1 MKFSPSRIG
10 LVIACG
16 LLGMSTAIAQNQPP
30 PMLRITFNDGSP
42 QQMFCLEAAPATID
56 VLNDETFIEVTA
68 FPQCPPADNIQIDS
82 FLAEVDPGA
91 APAPSTIVNFDIN
104 NDVNNCTIG
113 GQTDT
118 CLFFT
123 WDTLV
128 GFNVDVPS
136 CIITQSGSTAP
147 AMNPTF
153 IQNPAQN
160 APAEPALQPNYV
172 EDLVAPGLAW
182 PIANIAGITAGT
194 TYTYTLNC
202 QGSPG
207 TSSSVTVN
215 FVDTSTPPSVQ
226 INTFNVSQ
234 TNAAQ
239 GSTVNFNYNV
249 SLLNSPTAAS
259 CTLTSAGTIST
270 QTFAVSG
277 GSGSGTAAIL
287 AASPTGNRT
296 FTLSCRPD
304 AGTAPTDTA
313 TDIVNVTTG
322 GGTGAGCPAT
332 IPGTSIS
339 RDTSMTEFR
348 QLYSPPIEWPGQWGV
363 SGADQRLNVQRNRYM
378 ALRFN
383 TSTADPDELRGRF
396 EWGKSGVGGIPAA
409 AAYTITSDCA
419 DFTPTN
425 VFCRRISSGNR
436 LPWHL
441 PNSNNPETGSCLL
454 QPNTQYYLNIIYDDP
469 TNGFGDSTCQTSIC
483 NHLINAGG
491 GPPTFPN

>member
-68 FPQCPPADNIQIDS
+68 FPQCPPSDNIQIDS
-82 FLAEVDPGA
+82 FLVDVDPNA
-91 APAPSTIVNFDIN
+91 APAAGTNVNFDIN
-104 NDVNNCTIG
+104 NDVNNCSVG
-113 GQTDT
+113 GQTTT

-136 CIITQSGSTAP
+136 CTIQQDGSPVMTPTIII
-147 AMNPTF
+147 NPS
-153 IQNPAQN
+153 NN
-160 APAEPALQPNYV
+160 APAEPPLTPSYV
-172 EDLVAPGLAW
+172 EDLTAPGLAW
-182 PIANIAGITAGT
+182 PINIASVTAGT
-194 TYTYTLNC
+194 SLTYRLNC
-202 QGSPG
+202 TGVPS
-207 TSSSVTVN
+207 TSEAVTVN
-215 FVDTSTPPSVQ
+215 FVDNSTPPSVQ
-226 INTFNVSQ
+226 INNFNVTQ

-239 GSTVNFNYNV
+239 GSTVNFSYNV
-249 SLLNSPTAAS
+249 SLLNGPTSPS
-259 CTLTSAGTIST
+259 CTLTSPSTISS

-277 GSGSGTAAIL
+277 GTGSGTASIL
-287 AASPTGNRT
+287 ASSPTGNRT

-304 AGTAPTDTA
+304 ATTAPTDTD

-332 IPGTSIS
+332 IPGTTIS
-339 RDTSMTEFR
+339 RDTSKTEFR

-409 AAYTITSDCA
+409 ATYTITSDCA
-419 DFTPTN
+419 DFSPTN
-425 VFCRRISSGNR
+425 IVCRRFSSGNR

-441 PNSNNPETGSCLL
+441 PGSSNPENGSCPL
-454 QPNTQYYLNIIYDDP
+454 QPNTQYYLNIIYDD
-469 TNGFGDSTCQTSIC
+469 TSDGFGGSTCPTSVC